1 MHYFVDVL
9 LPLPLPK
16 AFTYVVSED
25 EFSFLQPGHRVG
37 VPFGKNKLYTG
48 LVYKKHQLAPQTYT
62 PKGIEVILDEH
73 PVLHPQQ
80 LQFWDWMSD
89 YYRCSLGSILRTALP
104 SAFLLTSETTVSK
117 IAEVEVDWETLS
129 DDAFLVMEA
138 LEKSDL
144 LIEDIQAIVQR
155 QRILPLVQTLV
166 EMGYVQTVQSLKE
179 KYSPKYHRYFRIHP
193 DHQDEAALNQLFEQ
207 LKRLQSRVRS
217 F

>member
-1 MHYFVDVL
+1 
-9 LPLPLPK
+9 
-16 AFTYVVSED
+16 
-25 EFSFLQPGHRVG
+25 
-37 VPFGKNKLYTG
+37 
-48 LVYKKHQLAPQTYT
+48 
-62 PKGIEVILDEH
+62 
-73 PVLHPQQ
+73 
-80 LQFWDWMSD
+80 MSD

-155 QRILPLVQTLV
+155 QHIAARSNVSGIGLCTNSSIP
-166 EMGYVQTVQSLKE
+166 ERE
-179 KYSPKYHRYFRIHP
+179 YSPKYHRYFRIHP

-207 LKRLQSRVRS
+207 LKRAPNRVRS